1 MNAIKKT
8 GLAVMAMGFLILG
21 TSSANAG
28 AEDETLYTR
37 NFRKE
42 FGTMAMMKMMDK
54 DGDHTVSKDEFMTH
68 MEAIFNMMDKNHDG
82 KLDVKEFVYSKVL
95 PGG

>member
-8 GLAVMAMGFLILG
+8 GMAAIAMGFLILG
-21 TSSANAG
+21 AGQANAA
-28 AEDETLYTR
+28 AEDETLFTR

-42 FGTMAMMKMMDK
+42 FGTMKMMKMMDK
-54 DGDHTVSKDEFMTH
+54 DGDHTVTKEEFMNH
-68 MEAIFNMMDKNHDG
+68 MDAIFAMMDKNHDG